1 MKTIK
6 SNILLIEKR
15 KPRVGEK
22 TYFVKIEND
31 GYSLD
36 DKRVKQIENDDFK
49 ILMSGLWNKWD
60 DTVFVNQETGKK
72 HMLMHMRKRKVLQN
86 IIC

>member
-36 DKRVKQIENDDFK
+36 DKRVKQIEMM
-49 ILMSGLWNKWD
+49 ILK
-60 DTVFVNQETGKK
+60 F
-72 HMLMHMRKRKVLQN
+72 
-86 IIC
+86 